1 MTTTDRPST
10 VHPETARPETTRD
23 APPKDVTNDMSKSK
37 RTNVDLI
44 GLAGLSAVLAG
55 ACYVLVGVFH
65 PPNVFASATTTR
77 WEIVHVIAC
86 AMCFFGILG
95 LTGLYARQAAKAGWM
110 GLVGFVMLSLWFAII
125 MGFSFV
131 EAFVLP
137 HLASVSPAF
146 VHGWMGMFNGVASKV
161 SLGALPTLWTLTA
174 PIYILGGL
182 LFGVATFRAGILP
195 RGAGILLAV
204 ATVAAPVEGLLL
216 PLAAQPKIAIP
227 VGLALAWL
235 GYALWSEQRTS
246 ASLRETAARTKRPG
260 NATAIAHSQR

>member
-1 MTTTDRPST
+1 
-10 VHPETARPETTRD
+10 
-23 APPKDVTNDMSKSK
+23 MSKSK

-110 GLVGFVMLSLWFAII
+110 GLVGYLMLSLWFVII

-146 VHGWMGMFNGVASKV
+146 VHGWMGMFNGAASKV

-182 LFGVATFRAGILP
+182 LFGIATFRAGILS

-204 ATVAAPVEGLLL
+204 GTVLAPVGGLLS
-216 PLAAQPKIAIP
+216 LAAQPKTAIP
-227 VGLALAWL
+227 VGMALAWL
-235 GYALWSEQRTS
+235 GYALWSEQRTPTS
-246 ASLRETAARTKRPG
+246 QPPTPTDKTATDHAAAFPRKRP
-260 NATAIAHSQR
+260 R